1 MKNIDLNRLWLT
13 IKWDTVTNWKH
24 ARRMTLS
31 ITFGLALF
39 FIANVMGAY
48 GHDSNPAYAV
58 SELNMMGA
66 TTVGMMSLF
75 LSAFTSLILTTLRTK
90 QQRIS
95 FLMQPAS
102 NMEKFISRVLY
113 STVGAFAIII
123 VGLFL
128 ADMLRAL
135 LDLMLNQRYIGS
147 VTIEV
152 FKTLYNIVTDAYAPC
167 RVAGSTVQ
175 APLIYLMMVL
185 WLILGY
191 TTFIL
196 GGTFFRRQPWLCTVG
211 VMVVIIYLTV
221 FAFITFAD
229 MQSVKTFFENLENVS
244 PTAVIIVLDII
255 LAAAIAFEL
264 WASYKLFCRM
274 QVINNKWTNL

>member
-95 FLMQPAS
+95 FLM
-102 NMEKFISRVLY
+102 
-113 STVGAFAIII
+113 
-123 VGLFL
+123 
-128 ADMLRAL
+128 
-135 LDLMLNQRYIGS
+135 
-147 VTIEV
+147 
-152 FKTLYNIVTDAYAPC
+152 
-167 RVAGSTVQ
+167 
-175 APLIYLMMVL
+175 
-185 WLILGY
+185 
-191 TTFIL
+191 
-196 GGTFFRRQPWLCTVG
+196 
-211 VMVVIIYLTV
+211 
-221 FAFITFAD
+221 
-229 MQSVKTFFENLENVS
+229 
-244 PTAVIIVLDII
+244 
-255 LAAAIAFEL
+255 
-264 WASYKLFCRM
+264 
-274 QVINNKWTNL
+274 